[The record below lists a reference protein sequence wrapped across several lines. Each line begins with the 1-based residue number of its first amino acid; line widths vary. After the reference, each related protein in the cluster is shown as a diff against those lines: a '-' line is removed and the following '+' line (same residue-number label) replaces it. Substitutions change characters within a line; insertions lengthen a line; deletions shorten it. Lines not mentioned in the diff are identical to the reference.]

1 MIEKGNKKKA
11 VIAKVFE
18 ICRERGTDIFD
29 NDLVRE
35 VCKEIGFGNPFDATA
50 FHNSAK
56 LPDILKANDVFIL
69 HLGKGRHCFARG
81 IDVGYHSF
89 EDIPETRCFDWKYRK
104 SVLNESDT
112 SEANVLAVAANQ
124 RVIHDFLYE
133 DIVAAPKIY
142 FSRRTNATF
151 DLGVGRERYSVSDV
165 QMEVDLTF
173 EYQGLVT
180 IFEAKNGFPED
191 FAVYQL
197 YNPFRYYYIMRE
209 AGDVA
214 VEAVSCCYVLRE
226 RTDGASVLRLYEYEF
241 EAPENLG
248 SLSLKKAAEYR
259 LLER

>member
-1 MIEKGNKKKA
+1 
-11 VIAKVFE
+11 
-18 ICRERGTDIFD
+18 
-29 NDLVRE
+29 
-35 VCKEIGFGNPFDATA
+35 
-50 FHNSAK
+50 
-56 LPDILKANDVFIL
+56 
-69 HLGKGRHCFARG
+69 
-81 IDVGYHSF
+81 
-89 EDIPETRCFDWKYRK
+89 
-104 SVLNESDT
+104 
-112 SEANVLAVAANQ
+112 
-124 RVIHDFLYE
+124 
-133 DIVAAPKIY
+133 
-142 FSRRTNATF
+142 
-151 DLGVGRERYSVSDV
+151 
-165 QMEVDLTF
+165 MEVDLTF